1 MSTLGTIAS
10 KTYGAAALE
19 ERNLVL
25 EPGVAYQRLTGLAE
39 GWRRARIAAVM
50 SFVGLAGPDVL
61 PVNEDAI
68 SPWVPASLFLIG
80 LSDGQGLPGQA
91 GVKFVGATMTSMFY
105 SAIAH
110 LRVLE
115 DGTAR
120 LSYDGNSSSHN
131 PGGMVFSGT
140 ATEWNLPWAWTHF
153 DGDHKP
159 TASEGFCFGAT
170 VDLTLN
176 SNNTL
181 QFGYQSTSNVTDPVL
196 GVSVAIAANKTDLG
210 AINGG
215 WWGEEGESGCRHL
228 FIRCPFQQ
236 NRLRVHALKV
246 MQLA

>member
-91 GVKFVGATMTSMFY
+91 GVKFVGATMTSMSY

-115 DGTAR
+115 DGTAW
-120 LSYDGNSSSHN
+120 LSHDGGSSKHD
-131 PGGMVFSGT
+131 PGGVVFSGT
-140 ATEWNLPWAWTHF
+140 AATWGDAWTDF
-153 DGDHKP
+153 YGDHKP
-159 TASEGFCFGAT
+159 TASEGFCFSAT

-176 SNNTL
+176 SNDTL
-181 QFGYQSTSNVTDPVL
+181 QLGYQSASNVTNPTL
-196 GVSVAIAANKTDLG
+196 GVSAAIAANKTDLG
-210 AINGG
+210 AIDGG
-215 WWGEEGESGCRHL
+215 WWGAEGESGCRHL

-236 NRLRVHALKV
+236 NRLRIHALRV

>member
-1 MSTLGTIAS
+1 MALGTIAS
-10 KTYGAAALE
+10 KTYGTSLE
-19 ERNLVL
+19 DRFLLL

-68 SPWVPASLFLIG
+68 SPWTPASLFLIG

-91 GVKFVGATMTSMFY
+91 GVKFVGATMASMYY
-105 SAIAH
+105 SAIAR
-110 LRVLE
+110 LRVLS

-120 LSYDGNSSSHN
+120 LSYGGGSSTHT
-131 PGGMVFSGT
+131 PGGVLFSGT
-140 ATEWNLPWAWTHF
+140 ATAWSSPSTNF
-153 DGDHKP
+153 EGNHKP
-159 TASEGFCFGAT
+159 TASEGFCFSAT

-176 SNNTL
+176 SDDTFRL
-181 QFGYQSTSNVTDPVL
+181 GYQSASNVTDPTL
-196 GVSVAIAANKTDLG
+196 GVSAAIAANKTDLG

-215 WWGEEGESGCRHL
+215 WWGAEGESGCQHL

-236 NRLRVHALKV
+236 NRLRIHALRV

>member
-1 MSTLGTIAS
+1 MALGTIAS
-10 KTYGAAALE
+10 KTYGTALE
-19 ERNLVL
+19 EDRFLLL
-25 EPGVAYQRLTGLAE
+25 EPCVAYQRLTGLAE

-50 SFVGLAGPDVL
+50 SFVGLTGPDVL
-61 PVNEDAI
+61 PVNENAI
-68 SPWVPASLFLIG
+68 SPWTPASLFLIG

-91 GVKFVGATMTSMFY
+91 GVKFVGATMCSLY
-105 SAIAH
+105 YGAIAR

-120 LSYDGNSSSHN
+120 LVRESSAFAHS
-131 PGGMVFSGT
+131 PGGILFSGA
-140 ATEWNLPWAWTHF
+140 ATESASTSTYF
-153 DGDHKP
+153 YGDHKP
-159 TASEGFCFGAT
+159 ASSEEFCFRAT

-181 QFGYQSTSNVTDPVL
+181 QLGYQSASGVTNPML
-196 GVSVAIAANKTDLG
+196 GLSAAIAAGKSDLD

-215 WWGEEGESGCRHL
+215 WWDADGNSGCRHL

-236 NRLRVHALKV
+236 NRLRIHALRV

>member
-1 MSTLGTIAS
+1 MALGTIAS
-10 KTYGAAALE
+10 KTYGTALE
-19 ERNLVL
+19 EDRFLLL

-50 SFVGLAGPDVL
+50 SFVGLTGPDVL
-61 PVNEDAI
+61 PVNENAI
-68 SPWVPASLFLIG
+68 SPWTPASLFLIG
-80 LSDGQGLPGQA
+80 LSDGQGLPGLA
-91 GVKFVGATMTSMFY
+91 GVKFVGVTMASMNY
-105 SAIAH
+105 SAIAR

-120 LSYDGNSSSHN
+120 LSYNGSSSKHD
-131 PGGMVFSGT
+131 PGGVLFSGT
-140 ATEWNLPWAWTHF
+140 ATAWNSSSIDF
-153 DGDHKP
+153 DGNHKP
-159 TASEGFCFGAT
+159 TASEGFCFSAT

-181 QFGYQSTSNVTDPVL
+181 QLGYQSASDVTNPML
-196 GVSVAIAANKTDLG
+196 GLSAAIAADKRDLG

-215 WWGEEGESGCRHL
+215 WWDADGNSGCRHL

-236 NRLRVHALKV
+236 NRLRIHALKV

>member
-1 MSTLGTIAS
+1 MALGTIAS
-10 KTYGAAALE
+10 KTYGTSLE
-19 ERNLVL
+19 DRFLLL

-68 SPWVPASLFLIG
+68 SPWTPASLFLIG
-80 LSDGQGLPGQA
+80 LSDGQGLPGRA
-91 GVKFVGATMTSMFY
+91 GVKFVGATMNSMSY

-120 LSYDGNSSSHN
+120 LSYNGSSSRHD
-131 PGGMVFSGT
+131 PGGVVFSGT
-140 ATEWNLPWAWTHF
+140 AATWGSSTTDF
-153 DGDHKP
+153 YGDHKP
-159 TASEGFCFGAT
+159 TASEGFCFSAT

-176 SNNTL
+176 SNDTL
-181 QFGYQSTSNVTDPVL
+181 QFGYQSASNVTNPTL
-196 GVSVAIAANKTDLG
+196 GVSAAIAANKIDLG

-215 WWGEEGESGCRHL
+215 WWGAAGASGCRHL

>member
-91 GVKFVGATMTSMFY
+91 GVKFVGATMTSMSY

-120 LSYDGNSSSHN
+120 LSYEGDSSRHD
-131 PGGMVFSGT
+131 PGGVVFSGT
-140 ATEWNLPWAWTHF
+140 ATEWNSPSTDF
-153 DGDHKP
+153 YGDHKP
-159 TASEGFCFGAT
+159 TASEGFCFSAT

-176 SNNTL
+176 SNDTL
-181 QFGYQSTSNVTDPVL
+181 QLGYQSASNVTNPTL
-196 GVSVAIAANKTDLG
+196 GVSAAMAAAAKDLG
-210 AINGG
+210 TVNGG
-215 WWGEEGESGCRHL
+215 WWGEEEESGCRHL

-236 NRLRVHALKV
+236 NRLRIHALRV